1 MPNTFFESVFMECL
15 LEQFWKQ
22 CQKSI
27 IIRQF
32 LPYCLFVIATIW
44 HMRYALDDS
53 KPEEPW
59 EMAFGII
66 SLLGVAYFI
75 LTEIKQFLSYK
86 SKLMY
91 CTFWNIVDIIALSLT
106 LVVEI

>member
-1 MPNTFFESVFMECL
+1 
-15 LEQFWKQ
+15 
-22 CQKSI
+22 
-27 IIRQF
+27 
-32 LPYCLFVIATIW
+32 
-44 HMRYALDDS
+44 MRYALDDS